1 MANAGAYFKQQFSAA
16 LGALK
21 SITPVAAASWTMV
34 AVLFVSVPAMCGAA
48 QKLLARAGC
57 VTKVNAL
64 GIELTI
70 SADDVKNRVFPFNPN
85 LENHVAAKVA
95 DAVSALEPEEY
106 VRLMEVGELTG
117 LCEYDKPTAKMRRDV
132 ALDYGLEE
140 KKLVKIDPDPVA
152 LSEGRKRTL
161 DIGHPL
167 SCYKMTLTNDLGR
180 DVKTVL
186 VQSVKDA
193 FAAPRGHVEPAPD
206 ANKVAAR

>member
-1 MANAGAYFKQQFSAA
+1 MTNAGAYFKRQFGAA
-16 LGALK
+16 LGALR

-117 LCEYDKPTAKMRRDV
+117 LCEY
-132 ALDYGLEE
+132 
-140 KKLVKIDPDPVA
+140 
-152 LSEGRKRTL
+152 
-161 DIGHPL
+161 
-167 SCYKMTLTNDLGR
+167 
-180 DVKTVL
+180 
-186 VQSVKDA
+186 
-193 FAAPRGHVEPAPD
+193 
-206 ANKVAAR
+206 